1 MCLRFADALF
11 DDKRIAVS
19 VLIVWLSIVLIVFKE
34 VGLLESKFMS
44 FGPSKDTVFMTVVL
58 DTYYKWGLVS
68 GFTFVNTLMNDF
80 MSDAISPWLTNC
92 ITDFKTKYIPYSKS
106 TCLAITQ
113 IWSLYCNV
121 MSVFGIFLAT
131 TQLDLIII
139 RTIADLM
146 VNFYSTRRFLRNKTY
161 CSERYRQVVEMH
173 EPDQEMS
180 KILTTVKVEEQKSC
194 ISNFESNFEISA

>member
-1 MCLRFADALF
+1 
-11 DDKRIAVS
+11 VS